1 MNDSRQDLDGL
12 QRRERE
18 HLAVWGTSVAHLP
31 PEETAVGP
39 GAPTVGLWD
48 GAPTGI
54 GKRMDARSGR
64 KIGRPRTK
72 ATIGSFIGP
81 LSRFQPF
88 SVASRNLSD

>member
-48 GAPTGI
+48 PAPTGI

-64 KIGRPRTK
+64 KIGRLMFHLVPADKIHNRIFRRSILKT
-72 ATIGSFIGP
+72 
-81 LSRFQPF
+81 F
-88 SVASRNLSD
+88 SHFL

>member
-18 HLAVWGTSVAHLP
+18 HLAVCWTSVAHLP

-48 GAPTGI
+48 NAPTGI

-64 KIGRPRTK
+64 KIGRLMFHLVPADKSHNRIFHRTTLK
-72 ATIGSFIGP
+72 T
-81 LSRFQPF
+81 F
-88 SVASRNLSD
+88 SHFL